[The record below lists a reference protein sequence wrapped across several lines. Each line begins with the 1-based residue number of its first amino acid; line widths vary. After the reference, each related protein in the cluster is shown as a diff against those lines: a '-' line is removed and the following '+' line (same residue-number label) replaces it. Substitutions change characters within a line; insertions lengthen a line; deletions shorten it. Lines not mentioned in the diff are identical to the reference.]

1 MKNMS
6 EKKPLQITILGSN
19 SGRNAGDAA
28 ILGAIM
34 QIFHEKLNG
43 NVCFEIP
50 TTKPGFIQEQYGKMF
65 KIRTV
70 SMMPW
75 SGTLR
80 ILGIPTFAS
89 VRRSDLTFI
98 VDGIIFDKKLFNP
111 IFNWLIML
119 VCIAPWIKF
128 CGRKLVCYNV
138 GIGPLNSFWG
148 RLFAKIVGNCSDLIL
163 VREQDSYNLFKEIG
177 VTSDMRITADSVF
190 TNWSASEERI
200 WEIIG
205 KHGLTEEMK
214 AGNVL
219 GFNVTRYVD
228 DWLKKSEKVA
238 SRESLIPI
246 LAKALVRLK
255 VEKNIVPVICITQV
269 MDAEYGEALR
279 KEIEVGYSYAQQKP
293 DGWKPILISNI
304 EYSNHE
310 LLGVFSKCGLFAGMR
325 LHSLII
331 ACRATAPIVALVY
344 APKVRSFIRQLTT
357 PELGLELADL
367 TAESLFNDLAK
378 AWESRAQIKEKQQV
392 VARELEKLADS
403 AAEIVKEKYYSKSI
417 TANKETV
424 SQAVANN

>member
-1 MKNMS
+1 
-6 EKKPLQITILGSN
+6 
-19 SGRNAGDAA
+19 
-28 ILGAIM
+28 
-34 QIFHEKLNG
+34 
-43 NVCFEIP
+43 
-50 TTKPGFIQEQYGKMF
+50 
-65 KIRTV
+65 
-70 SMMPW
+70 MPW
-75 SGTLR
+75 AGALR
-80 ILGIPTFAS
+80 ILGIPTFMS

-119 VCIAPWIKF
+119 VCIAPWIKL

-138 GIGPLNSFWG
+138 GIGPLSSYWG

-190 TNWSASEERI
+190 TNWSASEDRV

-205 KHGLTEEMK
+205 KHGLTVDMK

-269 MDAEYGEALR
+269 MDTGYGEALR
-279 KEIEVGYSYAQQKP
+279 AEIKSGYAKHRN
-293 DGWKPILISNI
+293 DGWQPVLISNFDN
-304 EYSNHE
+304 SNHE

-331 ACRATAPIVALVY
+331 ACRAATPIVALVY

-357 PELGLELADL
+357 PQLGLELADL
-367 TAESLFNDLAK
+367 TAESLFNDLAN
-378 AWESRAQIKEKQQV
+378 AWENRAQIKEKQQV

-403 AAEIVKEKYYSKSI
+403 AAEMVKEKYYSKNGTTKNSI
-417 TANKETV
+417 T
-424 SQAVANN
+424 QAVANN